1 MVLAELVSAFV
12 SWVWISFQLG
22 VVFTLLVIP
31 ALFLFNFFQK
41 KYGWKW
47 LGAAL
52 ATMVTSITFVFF
64 LFHVMNIFAGF
75 GATDITLVPPSI
87 RNSPEFQADQ
97 PNLFFTLGSALIQSL
112 FSGIIFAILI
122 LPFAFAG
129 VAVFDGLKKRIKGV
143 WPRIFLTSFLAA
155 LMFIIVLGIFPW
167 ILVSLIYLAFFGL

>member
-1 MVLAELVSAFV
+1 MVLAELVSAV
-12 SWVWISFQLG
+12 ISWVWVGIQLG
-22 VVFTLLVIP
+22 VIFTLCTIP
-31 ALFLFNFFQK
+31 TIFLFNFFQK

-52 ATMVTSITFVFF
+52 ATMITAITLVFF
-64 LFHVMNIFAGF
+64 LFHTMNIFAGF
-75 GATDITLVPPSI
+75 GATDITLVPPTI
-87 RNSPEFQADQ
+87 RDTPEFQADQ
-97 PNLFFTLGSALIQSL
+97 PNLFFTVGAALIQSL

-143 WPRIFLTSFLAA
+143 WSRIFITCFLAA
-155 LMFIIVLGIFPW
+155 LVFILVLGVFPW